1 MPASVPPPIR
11 EVVLTRPEGSNAELQ
26 AALEATRPADGVR
39 PEPFLTTLPLLAIR
53 SLPDG
58 GELPEALAAMRA
70 EDLVVFVSP
79 RAVAAA
85 ATWRPLSDWPARH
98 VAAVGAATGR
108 ALADAGRQ
116 DALLPDGSE
125 DSEGL
130 LERLNGLSMAGRRVW
145 IIRGETGRELL
156 AETLSDRG
164 ARPRFVAV
172 YRRECAPAPATIPAG
187 RDRLWIVT
195 APQALDCL
203 AVLAPVADGEPSG
216 LLDSTLLVINERARD
231 RARALGFRGPVVLA
245 GGPTPATLAR
255 AAWDLIIERQSSLR
269 TRP

>member
-1 MPASVPPPIR
+1 MSAFPLPPIR
-11 EVVLTRPEGSNAELQ
+11 EIVLTRPEGSNAELQ
-26 AALEATRPADGVR
+26 AALEATRPVEVDG
-39 PEPFLTTLPLLAIR
+39 PEPVLTPLPLLAIR
-53 SLPDG
+53 RLPGG
-58 GELPEALAAMRA
+58 GELPQALAAMRPD
-70 EDLVVFVSP
+70 DLVVFVSP

-85 ATWRPLSDWPARH
+85 RRLRPLAEWPARH
-98 VAAVGAATGR
+98 MAAVGAATGK
-108 ALADAGRQ
+108 ALAEAGRG
-116 DALLPDGSE
+116 DALVPDGSE

-130 LERLNGLSMAGRRVW
+130 LERLDGLSMAGRRVW

-156 AETLSDRG
+156 AETLAARG

-172 YRRECAPAPATIPAG
+172 YRRECAPAPQIVPAG
-187 RDRLWIVT
+187 SDRLWIVT

-203 AVLAPVADGEPSG
+203 AALAAATDEGPSG

-231 RARALGFRGPVVLA
+231 RARSLGFGGRVALA
-245 GGPTPATLAR
+245 GAPTPATLAR